1 MARRR
6 HVEDKTKAARWDNR
20 GDTQKCPRS
29 PGQSR
34 VQGAEEVDPAVR
46 GSMDNR
52 PGSAAGFLAHR
63 GLIAFATA
71 VAMAEAG
78 LLSALAPAA
87 RALAPQVTAVPPLA
101 VFHDLRWLYSAQR
114 SWLEFG
120 LLLAGLLLARS
131 AVNALLVRLAW
142 PSTMQPPAPRTAMVS
157 ALAFVVFACLL
168 MSPVVSLS
176 LGVAI
181 LPFSWP
187 FLASVPVMLVI
198 AVPLSH
204 GGIMSTWWRMLP
216 PPAAVCWLLADFAG
230 LSVVAAFIGR
240 LPAAGAIPVAGLAG
254 LINARSWYGLTAS
267 VARAHARAVAAEPA
281 RTYAHGRLVFRWEA
295 RRIPLAPLATI
306 TAIAVVIAV
315 TRLAF
320 LANAPAG
327 APTRDQPAAAVVGSG
342 NPAPPGHPKPAG
354 ARWSRHRPV
363 LEVPGFGS
371 HCCVGGR
378 ALAGSMPDTLVQQFS
393 YRGLSRGGYPLPY
406 GPAAS
411 DLPLPVLGDRI
422 AAQAWRLH
430 ARTGRRV
437 DVVAESE
444 GTLGVYAML
453 ARHPGVP
460 VSAVVLLS
468 PIVAPGQ
475 VSYPVGGGRSAMVP
489 GGELQA
495 VVWFVGGLSP
505 FGTSGAQTLI
515 SSVNRFGARFAAAA
529 ARHHRFRWL
538 ELVPLADAVTL
549 PACGLPPNVLVVPAF
564 HGALLGNPAAL
575 QMVRSFLHHRR
586 VGASARMRI
595 TAEIV
600 AAAAT
605 AWRIPQASTP
615 SPPCTR

>member
-1 MARRR
+1 
-6 HVEDKTKAARWDNR
+6 
-20 GDTQKCPRS
+20 
-29 PGQSR
+29 
-34 VQGAEEVDPAVR
+34 
-46 GSMDNR
+46 MDNR
-52 PGSAAGFLAHR
+52 PEPAARFLAHR
-63 GLIAFATA
+63 GLIAFATVA
-71 VAMAEAG
+71 AMAEAG

-120 LLLAGLLLARS
+120 LLLVGLVLARS
-131 AVNALLVRLAW
+131 AVNALLIRLAW
-142 PSTMQPPAPRTAMVS
+142 PSAMHPPAPRTAMVS

-168 MSPVVSLS
+168 MSPVVSLTF
-176 LGVAI
+176 GVAI
-181 LPFSWP
+181 VPFSWP
-187 FLASVPVMLVI
+187 FLASLPVMLVI
-198 AVPLSH
+198 ALPLSH
-204 GGIMSTWWRMLP
+204 GGIVSTWWRMLP
-216 PPAAVCWLLADFAG
+216 PPAAVCWLLADFAA

-254 LINARSWYGLTAS
+254 LLNARAWYGLTAS
-267 VARAHARAVAAEPA
+267 VARAHARALAAEPA

-295 RRIPLAPLATI
+295 RRIPLVPLATV
-306 TAIAVVIAV
+306 TAIAVVIVV

-320 LANAPAG
+320 LASVPADLTARSDQAG
-327 APTRDQPAAAVVGSG
+327 AAVAAGSG
-342 NPAPPGHPKPAG
+342 KPAQPGHPKPAG
-354 ARWSRHRPV
+354 ARWSRHHPV

-371 HCCVGGR
+371 HCCVHGR
-378 ALAGSMPDTLVQQFS
+378 SLARTMPDTLVQQFS
-393 YRGLSRGGYPLPY
+393 YRGLNHAGDPLPY

-422 AAQAWRLH
+422 AAQVWRLH
-430 ARTGRRV
+430 ARTGQPV

-475 VSYPVGGGRSAMVP
+475 ASYPVGGGSAMVP

-505 FGTSGAQTLI
+505 FGTTGAQTLI
-515 SSVNRFGARFAAAA
+515 DSVNRFGARFAAAA
-529 ARHHRFRWL
+529 ARHHRLRWL

-549 PACGLPPNVLVVPAF
+549 PACRLPPNVLVVPAF
-564 HGALLGNPAAL
+564 HGQLLGNPVML
-575 QMVRSFLHHRR
+575 RMVRDFLNHRQVR
-586 VGASARMRI
+586 ASAGMRV

-600 AAAAT
+600 AATAT
-605 AWRIPQASTP
+605 AWRIPQPSTP